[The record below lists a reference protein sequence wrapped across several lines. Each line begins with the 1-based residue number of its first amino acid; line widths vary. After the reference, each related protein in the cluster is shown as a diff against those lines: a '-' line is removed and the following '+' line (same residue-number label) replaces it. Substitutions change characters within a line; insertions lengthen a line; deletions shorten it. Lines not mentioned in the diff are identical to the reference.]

1 MDRHLGTIADLP
13 KDLCERVL
21 TIAGETGKIKLLCA
35 ALLGQPRGLCSSSPD
50 VLWAAF
56 SASWRAGLED
66 CCLDIM
72 LHSDSPMLTCCGAR
86 YSELLYGFIE
96 PFHDRLEEAVG
107 LVQRVN
113 ESVVLDTRLFR
124 SDQMMRAYFLT
135 VDPDQRLPQ
144 KSLNPNLNSTL
155 AQVIRTSSAY
165 FRYLGH
171 TDYSVLSMCVKAH
184 NISLRMG
191 WPNVQEG
198 ISAIRSLFT
207 DGLCDRVSLETSLDA
222 FILCIDETWGIIVS
236 PCGLREGTV
245 SSVQG
250 TLHLLLTLDARLVE
264 REWEEELERVLNDTS
279 ASRLLRSLRSLCRFA
294 CGAFPDPR
302 VPSVANHY
310 ALAFLCDR
318 HLWDSAA
325 GRVCWKRS
333 RADEELSGIIDRGRC
348 MQETAQSILRNS

>member
-1 MDRHLGTIADLP
+1 
-13 KDLCERVL
+13 
-21 TIAGETGKIKLLCA
+21 
-35 ALLGQPRGLCSSSPD
+35 
-50 VLWAAF
+50 
-56 SASWRAGLED
+56 
-66 CCLDIM
+66 
-72 LHSDSPMLTCCGAR
+72 
-86 YSELLYGFIE
+86 
-96 PFHDRLEEAVG
+96 
-107 LVQRVN
+107 
-113 ESVVLDTRLFR
+113 
-124 SDQMMRAYFLT
+124 
-135 VDPDQRLPQ
+135 
-144 KSLNPNLNSTL
+144 
-155 AQVIRTSSAY
+155 
-165 FRYLGH
+165 
-171 TDYSVLSMCVKAH
+171 
-184 NISLRMG
+184 
-191 WPNVQEG
+191 
-198 ISAIRSLFT
+198 
-207 DGLCDRVSLETSLDA
+207 
-222 FILCIDETWGIIVS
+222 VS
-236 PCGLREGTV
+236 PCGQQALHEGTV